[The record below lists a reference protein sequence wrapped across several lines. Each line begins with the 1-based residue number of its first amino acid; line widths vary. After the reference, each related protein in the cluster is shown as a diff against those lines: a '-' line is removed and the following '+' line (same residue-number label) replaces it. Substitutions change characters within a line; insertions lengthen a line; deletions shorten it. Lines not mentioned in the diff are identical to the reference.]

1 MSNEILDDTS
11 NYWQTIISTDKITG
25 ACIVL
30 VGVFF
35 SYVEINNWYSFH
47 QTKELILAL
56 TWYSEPEI
64 VYPCRIFSSVLTCF
78 YGIRLILEKIRART
92 AIGLSILTLVGVYFG
107 TLFLF

>member
-35 SYVEINNWYSFH
+35 SYVEISSWYYFH
-47 QTKELILAL
+47 YPRGL
-56 TWYSEPEI
+56 TCFWEPEI

-78 YGIRLILEKIRART
+78 YGIRLILEKIRAR
-92 AIGLSILTLVGVYFG
+92 IKSIVSDTSKVSDTMLTPY
-107 TLFLF
+107 